1 MLLFEEDNSASLKA
15 KIKQL
20 KPQTCA
26 FFPPVLSKQQL
37 LPSSTIFRI
46 TIRLHLA
53 KEQRGEAYFKQL

>member
-26 FFPPVLSKQQL
+26 FFPPVLCKQL

-53 KEQRGEAYFKQL
+53 KEQRSEAYFKQL